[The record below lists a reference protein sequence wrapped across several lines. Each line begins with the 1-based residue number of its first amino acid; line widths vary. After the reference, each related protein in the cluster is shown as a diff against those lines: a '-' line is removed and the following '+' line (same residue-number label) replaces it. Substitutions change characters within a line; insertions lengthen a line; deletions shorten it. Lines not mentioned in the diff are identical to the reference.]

1 MMLAS
6 LIKASVKRKRG
17 WIRGIGQEAALK
29 RGNVQQLK
37 VSTCLGWQENCVT
50 SNAAE
55 TFKDIYHVLG
65 ATLGNHEG
73 FAHSWQRDTE
83 RNFCSSRSLTS
94 QQFLMGNP
102 PPQTTVSAVFFSLFS
117 PGNIFFG
124 WNIFILRI
132 KYSNIK
138 ANWHK
143 LSQSLKS
150 LSLSA
155 VQMPW
160 LDHFALAN
168 IMRCFTKGL

>member
-1 MMLAS
+1 MILAS
-6 LIKASVKRKRG
+6 LIKASVKRKTG

-73 FAHSWQRDTE
+73 FAHSWQRDAE
-83 RNFCSSRSLTS
+83 RHFCSSRSLTS
-94 QQFLMGNP
+94 QQFLMGEKTP
-102 PPQTTVSAVFFSLFS
+102 SFCSIFSPFS

-160 LDHFALAN
+160 LDHFALTN